1 MKNNLS
7 FIVQKNAD
15 IHKVYRKINKTLFE
29 YYFSPMNIAMKNYS
43 FSKIQ
48 LLQIYSYSNKQT
60 KTRKIIIRY
69 LLELENKLIYSS
81 IIHFYIF
88 FTSFKLHFG
97 LI

>member
-1 MKNNLS
+1 MVMKNNLP
-7 FIVQKNAD
+7 FIVQKKNAD
-15 IHKVYRKINKTLFE
+15 IHKVYRKINKTFFISL
-29 YYFSPMNIAMKNYS
+29 MNIAMKNYS

-48 LLQIYSYSNKQT
+48 LLQIYSYSKKQT

-69 LLELENKLIYSS
+69 LLELKKKLIYSS
-81 IIHFYIF
+81 IIHF